1 MTHAGA
7 LWLAI
12 AAAMPVL
19 VAGCNGGQNDAD
31 AEAEAEALRDSTAL
45 FRFETFDAAERT
57 DGGEVS
63 LKSLAGR
70 VVLLDLFGTWCPPC
84 RRATPVLVSLYERF
98 RNQGFEIV
106 GLAYEQTADTAQA
119 KRAVEAFRGEFSVPY
134 ILAIGPPAVWD
145 ELREHSRVAGVVPT
159 IVLVDRQGVV
169 RDVFEGLP
177 AGHEAVVADRIE
189 RLLAEPAALAP

>member
-1 MTHAGA
+1 MTRAGTA
-7 LWLAI
+7 WLAVV
-12 AAAMPVL
+12 AAMPVL
-19 VAGCNGGQNDAD
+19 VAGCNGGQDD
-31 AEAEAEALRDSTAL
+31 AEADAEALRDSTAL
-45 FRFETFDAAERT
+45 FRFERFDMAERT

-70 VVLLDLFGTWCPPC
+70 VVVLDLFGTWCPLC
-84 RRATPVLVSLYERF
+84 RRAAPVLVSLYERF
-98 RNQGFEIV
+98 RGQGLEIV

-119 KRAVEAFRGEFSVPY
+119 KRAVEAFRSEFAVPY
-134 ILAIGPPAVWD
+134 VLALGPQAVWD
-145 ELREHSRVAGVVPT
+145 ELREHARVVGVVPT
-159 IVLVDRQGVV
+159 ILLVDRQGVV